1 MLQSRFVVP
10 NYCEERLIVQALLM
24 YNDIHS

>member
-10 NYCEERLIVQALLM
+10 NYCEERLIAQTLLM
-24 YNDIHS
+24 YSDTPS